1 MTALRVGF
9 VLCSNL
15 EQPLPSTRIAVL
27 NMLPF
32 LRAAGMEARILF
44 APPDASE
51 TPDLTGV
58 AARAFEAECDVVV
71 FQKVRGPQAVSLA
84 LQLSAAGVSTVFV
97 VCDVVDVD
105 MAGATDAT
113 TVVTEYL
120 RSLYPTALQQRIHV
134 VHDGIERP
142 QAQKSDWS
150 QPAGARLSAV
160 LVTSASL
167 SRLPVLQHPP
177 SWLNVRIVGRYAS
190 GVRKWQE
197 LRWTLAGLP
206 PGQRLQ
212 TLGFLLD
219 RRIQCVPW
227 TPDGAYAE
235 MSRAD
240 IGIIPVETPAPSTD
254 DPRPA
259 WMVKSENRLTMK
271 MSIGLPVV
279 AVPVPAYQDVIEH
292 GVTGYLA
299 SSPSD
304 WLACLNALRDP
315 GRRAEMGRAA
325 RASVAAR
332 YSMVRQSD
340 KLLALLRSV
349 HAGDA
354 RKVSAKPGQLHGPV
368 DGGRATVG

>member
-1 MTALRVGF
+1 VTALRVGF

-32 LRAAGMEARILF
+32 LRSAGMEARILF
-44 APPDASE
+44 ASPEPSE
-51 TPDLTGV
+51 TPDLSGV
-58 AARAFEAECDVVV
+58 AARALEAQCDVVV
-71 FQKVRGPQAVSLA
+71 FQKVRGPQAVALA
-84 LQLSAAGVSTVFV
+84 VQLSTAGVRTVFV
-97 VCDVVDVD
+97 VCDVVDVE
-105 MAGATDAT
+105 MVRATDAA

-120 RSLYPTALQQRIHV
+120 RSLYPKELQHRIHV

-142 QAQKSDWS
+142 QAHKSDWS
-150 QPAGARLSAV
+150 QPAGGRLSAV

-167 SRLPVLQHPP
+167 SQLPVLQHPP
-177 SWLNVRIVGRYAS
+177 AWLDVRIVGRYAS
-190 GVRKWQE
+190 GVRRWQQ
-197 LRWTLAGLP
+197 LRWTLAGLA
-206 PGQRLQ
+206 PGQRRR
-212 TLGFLLD
+212 TLSFLLD

-227 TPDGAYAE
+227 TFDGAYEE
-235 MSRAD
+235 MLRAD
-240 IGIIPVETPAPSTD
+240 IGIIPVETPAPSTA

-292 GVTGYLA
+292 GVTGYFA

-304 WLACLNALRDP
+304 WLKCLSALRDP
-315 GRRAEMGRAA
+315 DHRAQMGRAA

-332 YSMVRQSD
+332 YSMVQQSA
-340 KLLALLRSV
+340 KLLEVLKSV
-349 HAGDA
+349 HAGRIAAPAYAPADT
-354 RKVSAKPGQLHGPV
+354 SA
-368 DGGRATVG
+368 